1 MSKKYRLTMMLLS
14 LLILCTM
21 GWFITNSFAFLL
33 NDFWFTS
40 GLLLL
45 VLLSLIDQ
53 PFFSKDSNIFVNAV
67 TAALS
72 LLLVP
77 KDDRGFIFWGF
88 LAMIV
93 YLIISSY
100 IVMWCRNKELAE
112 ENKILQIVSRINRQI
127 GRPEAIFSAFFLW
140 GAIRQFTIESGEFNA
155 LLWFWIVFTL
165 LNVPAIAMGIEK
177 TFKKH
182 KDENI
187 GYAVGK
193 ILGVQSRNTFLVKLF
208 EDRTESLKLGDFVE
222 FSYSVDS
229 KTHRGIVTDVYM
241 LNQEQWIKVLT
252 TSELDGL
259 HDFIQENY
267 VKDYVYKEIYSG
279 ENEYFNRFVGL
290 VYSESTIEKIR
301 FLHNPKAKLQN
312 GMLIEL
318 NISGHKVLYQIVQA
332 VTKIEQLEQKNQTGF
347 VLGEA
352 IQLGEW
358 NNEEGKFMQ
367 FGWVPDVNT
376 PMCLASD
383 ISLPEIEVDEFMVG
397 SIPGTNYPVI
407 LNKEFAV
414 THHTAILGITGS
426 GKSVF
431 TRNLIKQ
438 IAVEDTKVIVIDFTG
453 EYKLKNPDLKS
464 IISAEDSKEISD
476 KLESITKENAEFAN
490 KRNYKAIEIWEK
502 EVKVKYYNSI
512 KAFLESDDQCAVFEL
527 TEIINDGNSLD
538 YTRRFLWVL
547 FNIAKTQNSFGK
559 RVCIVLEEAHT
570 IIPEVGSLGVSDNN
584 SKAAVNSISQIALQ
598 GRKYNI
604 GFIVIAQRTANVS
617 KTVLTQCNSIISFQE
632 LDKTT
637 CDFLSNYMGQDY
649 IKSLSSLKPRTAI
662 AMGKAFRSNTP
673 MIFEV
678 PIIEEEN

>member
-1 MSKKYRLTMMLLS
+1 MSKKYRLTMMFLS
-14 LLILCTM
+14 LLILCTI
-21 GWFITNSFAFLL
+21 GWFITNSFDFLL

-77 KDDRGFIFWGF
+77 KDDRSFIYWGF
-88 LAMIV
+88 LVIIV
-93 YLIISSY
+93 YLIVSSY

-112 ENKILQIVSRINRQI
+112 ENKILQIVSRINRQL

-140 GAIRQFTIESGEFNA
+140 GAIRQFTMESGAFNA
-155 LLWFWIVFTL
+155 LLWFWIAFTL
-165 LNVPAIAMGIEK
+165 LNVPAIATGIEK

-182 KDENI
+182 KDEKTE
-187 GYAVGK
+187 YAVGK

-241 LNQEQWIKVLT
+241 LNQEQWTKVLT
-252 TSELDGL
+252 TREIDGL
-259 HDFIQENY
+259 YDFNQEHY
-267 VKDYVYKEIYSG
+267 VNDYVYKETFSG
-279 ENEYFNRFVGL
+279 QNEYFNRFVGL
-290 VYSESTIEKIR
+290 VYSESIIDKIR
-301 FLHNPKAKLQN
+301 FIYNPKAQLKN

-332 VTKIEQLEQKNQTGF
+332 VTKIEQLEHKNQTGF
-347 VLGEA
+347 ILGEA
-352 IQLGEW
+352 IQVGEW
-358 NNEEGKFMQ
+358 NNNEGKFMQ

-376 PMCLASD
+376 PIFFASD
-383 ISLPEIEVDEFMVG
+383 ISVPKIEEDEFVVG
-397 SIPGTNYPVI
+397 NIPGTNYPVI

-438 IAVEDTKVIVIDFTG
+438 IAVENTKAIVIDFTG
-453 EYKLKNPDLKS
+453 EYKMKNPELKS
-464 IISAEDSKEISD
+464 IINEENSKMIFECLELIAKEKSKFPSQQKVEDIEKWETIV
-476 KLESITKENAEFAN
+476 KEN
-490 KRNYKAIEIWEK
+490 
-502 EVKVKYYNSI
+502 YYNSI
-512 KAFLESDDQCAVFEL
+512 KEFLIGNDNCIVFEL
-527 TEIINDGNSLD
+527 AEIINEGNSLE

-547 FNIAKTQNSFGK
+547 FNIAKTQYSFGK
-559 RVCIVLEEAHT
+559 RVCVVLEEAHT
-570 IIPEVGSLGVSDNN
+570 IIPEVGSMGVSDNN
-584 SKAAVNSISQIALQ
+584 SRAAVNSISQIALQ

-649 IKSLSSLKPRTAI
+649 IKSLSSLKPRVAI
-662 AMGKAFRSNTP
+662 AMGKAFRANTP

-678 PIIEEEN
+678 PTIEEDN

>member
-1 MSKKYRLTMMLLS
+1 MSKKYRLTMMFLS

-21 GWFITNSFAFLL
+21 GWFITNSFDFLL

-77 KDDRGFIFWGF
+77 KDDRSFVFWGF
-88 LAMIV
+88 LVIIL
-93 YLIISSY
+93 YLIVSSY

-112 ENKILQIVSRINRQI
+112 ENKILQIVSRVNRQL

-140 GAIRQFTIESGEFNA
+140 GAIRQFTMESGAFNA

-165 LNVPAIAMGIEK
+165 LNVPAIATGIEK

-182 KDENI
+182 KDEKTE
-187 GYAVGK
+187 YAVGK

-222 FSYSVDS
+222 FSYSVES
-229 KTHRGIVTDVYM
+229 KIHRGIVSDEYM
-241 LNQEQWIKVLT
+241 LNQEQWTKVLT
-252 TSELDGL
+252 TREIDGL
-259 HDFIQENY
+259 YEFNQEHY
-267 VKDYVYKEIYSG
+267 VNDYVYKETFSG

-290 VYSESTIEKIR
+290 VYSESIIDKIR
-301 FLHNPKAKLQN
+301 FIYNPKAQLKN

-332 VTKIEQLEQKNQTGF
+332 VTKIEQLEHKNQTGF
-347 VLGEA
+347 ILGEA

-358 NNEEGKFMQ
+358 NNNEGKFMQ

-376 PMCLASD
+376 PIFFASD
-383 ISLPEIEVDEFMVG
+383 ISVPKIEEDEFVVG
-397 SIPGTNYPVI
+397 NIPGTNYPVI

-438 IAVEDTKVIVIDFTG
+438 IAVENTKAIVIDFTG
-453 EYKLKNPDLKS
+453 EYKMKNPELKS
-464 IISAEDSKEISD
+464 IINEENSKMIFECLELIAKEKSKFPSQQKVEDIEKWETIV
-476 KLESITKENAEFAN
+476 KEN
-490 KRNYKAIEIWEK
+490 
-502 EVKVKYYNSI
+502 YYNSI
-512 KAFLESDDQCAVFEL
+512 KEFLIGNDNCIVFEL
-527 TEIINDGNSLD
+527 AEIINEGNSLE

-547 FNIAKTQNSFGK
+547 FNIAKTQYSFGK
-559 RVCIVLEEAHT
+559 RVCVVLEEAHT
-570 IIPEVGSLGVSDNN
+570 IIPEVGSMGVSDNN
-584 SKAAVNSISQIALQ
+584 SRAAVNSISQIALQ

-649 IKSLSSLKPRTAI
+649 IKSLSSLKPRVAI

-678 PIIEEEN
+678 PTIEEDN